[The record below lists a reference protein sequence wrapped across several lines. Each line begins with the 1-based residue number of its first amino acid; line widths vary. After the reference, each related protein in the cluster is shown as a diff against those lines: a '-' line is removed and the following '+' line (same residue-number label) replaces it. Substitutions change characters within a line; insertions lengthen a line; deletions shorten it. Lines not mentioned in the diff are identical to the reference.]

1 MARPAS
7 CTVYYDGAS
16 PLCRREIA
24 FYRRRAGDTSICW
37 VDVAD
42 NEDTDLGPHLDV
54 SQAIFR
60 FHVRMDDGRLRSGAA
75 GFAALWSTLPGFQ
88 WAGLIAGAPPFVWV
102 LELGYRVFLRIR
114 PWLQGRISDKSA
126 PAKSVHH

>member
-37 VDVAD
+37 VDVAVK
-42 NEDTDLGPHLDV
+42 EDTDLGPHLEV
-54 SQAIFR
+54 AQAISR
-60 FHVRMDDGRLRSGAA
+60 FHVRVDDGRLRSGAA
-75 GFAALWSTLPGFQ
+75 GFTALWSTLPGFQ
-88 WAGLIAGAPPFVWV
+88 
-102 LELGYRVFLRIR
+102 
-114 PWLQGRISDKSA
+114 
-126 PAKSVHH
+126 